1 MAETGV
7 KILPRKFKYDSLL
20 LDDIDSDATPEEV
33 MAGYSDLYPALT
45 GGHVEGPE
53 VTEDALVYTFVT
65 KIGTKGGAGMK
76 RPDYALMQEISYA
89 LLQPDDEEPDLAPS
103 EALEVI

>member
-7 KILPRKFKYDSLL
+7 KTLPRKFKYDSLL
-20 LDDIDSDATPEEV
+20 LEDIDSEATPEEV

-65 KIGTKGGAGMK
+65 KIGTKGCAELK
-76 RPDYALMQEISYA
+76 RPDYSLMQEVSHA
-89 LLQPDDEEPDLAPS
+89 LLQPDEEEPDLPPS